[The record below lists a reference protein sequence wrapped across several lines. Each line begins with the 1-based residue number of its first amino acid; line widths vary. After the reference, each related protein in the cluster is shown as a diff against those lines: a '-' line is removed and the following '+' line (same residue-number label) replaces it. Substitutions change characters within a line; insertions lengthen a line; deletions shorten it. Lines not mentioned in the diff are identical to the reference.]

1 MPAHRLKHTPL
12 KGDIVSKWFEQLK
25 SPLVLNGYALVLS
38 SGATSVLGVVYW
50 IVAARLYSE
59 QAVGLS
65 SATLAAMFFLAN
77 VSQFNLVDALNR
89 FVPSAGRS
97 TARLVLTAYLVSI
110 VMAVAASVIFLL
122 GIRIWTPSLSVLNS
136 SPTAALWFVFAT
148 VSWCLFALQDSVL
161 IGLRQSKWVPLE
173 NILYAAAKIGL
184 IVLFAT
190 TFPAQGVF
198 ISWTAPLWFLILPVN
213 GLIFF
218 RLIPAHVRATERR
231 SRAVVP
237 KDIIRFIAG
246 DYLSSLVWMAT
257 VTLLPIM
264 ILERVGAS
272 SSAYFYLSWNIAYTL
287 YLISLN
293 MGMSLVTEGVRDE
306 DKLNLYSFQVLRQT
320 LRLMVPVVALVF
332 VGAPYILRLY
342 GESYAAEG
350 VTLLRLLSLSA
361 LPYVVVAIYLSMA
374 RVKRDVR
381 ALFFVLS
388 GLSVL
393 VLGLTHVFL
402 GVYGIMGIGLAWLLA
417 QSAVMIVLLVTQLR
431 RIWLPQLE
439 LSDFSTLFKLPALAA
454 PVKKQLCLAHAR
466 KLMPQV
472 KRQLEAGSDAQAWR
486 VKRLVLVS
494 DVKIVTLGVR
504 EEVALL
510 KVPMSHQAET
520 SLAQHAHV
528 VATLGAK
535 ACLGEWRR
543 LLPELLVEPWD
554 SQSYWVESKLPG
566 VKMEKLLLNP
576 ETRSAALRLAALRR
590 ASQMIATLHSLTEE
604 WLTVDAAVLETWV
617 DAPLRRVR
625 KLVAQTAQAPQVEL
639 LAAELS
645 ALRGRRL
652 LTSWVHGDYS
662 PQTILLRGGGSGGVA
677 LADLE
682 ITGIIG
688 WEAAA
693 PQHPPLLDLIHLLVS
708 TEMLVERQELGAVV
722 CAMLTP
728 PGRAKLERS
737 LAQLSQ
743 NDLSAVDLRTFTL
756 LFWLRHIQNSVTT
769 SRRCADNA
777 SWIANNVEC
786 VLACIA
792 QSRAKNGPGS
802 LVSGHDI

>member
-1 MPAHRLKHTPL
+1 M
-12 KGDIVSKWFEQLK
+12 VSKWFEQLK
-25 SPLVLNGYALVLS
+25 SPLVLNGYALVFS

-65 SATLAAMFFLAN
+65 SAMLAAMFFLAN

-110 VMAVAASVIFLL
+110 VMAVGASVIFLL
-122 GIRIWTPSLSVLNS
+122 GIRIWTPSLSVLSS
-136 SPTAALWFVFAT
+136 SPAAALWFVFAT

-198 ISWTAPLWFLILPVN
+198 ISWTAPLWVLILPVN
-213 GLIFF
+213 GLIFL
-218 RLIPAHVRATERR
+218 RLIPAHVRATGQR
-231 SRAVVP
+231 SQAVP

-293 MGMSLVTEGVRDE
+293 MGMSLVTEGVRDA

-320 LRLMVPVVALVF
+320 LRLMVPIVALVF

-361 LPYVVVAIYLSMA
+361 LPYVVIAIYLSMA
-374 RVKRDVR
+374 RVKRDVL
-381 ALFFVLS
+381 AIFFVLS

-393 VLGLTHVFL
+393 VLGLTHIFL
-402 GVYGIMGIGLAWLLA
+402 GVYGITGIGLAWLLA

-431 RIWLPQLE
+431 RIWSPQVE
-439 LSDFSTLFKLPALAA
+439 PPDFSTFKLPFAA
-454 PVKKQLCLAHAR
+454 PIKKQLYLAHAR
-466 KLMPQV
+466 RLMLQV
-472 KRQLEAGSDAQAWR
+472 KRRLEVGSDAQAWR
-486 VKRLVLVS
+486 VKRLVLVG
-494 DVKIVTLGVR
+494 DVKIATLGVR
-504 EEVALL
+504 EEMALL
-510 KVPMSHQAET
+510 KVPMSRQAAT
-520 SLAQHAHV
+520 SLAQHAQA

-535 ACLGEWRR
+535 PCLGEWRR
-543 LLPELLVEPWD
+543 LLPELLVESSG
-554 SQSYWVESKLPG
+554 SQSYWVDGKLPG

-576 ETRSAALRLAALRR
+576 ETRLEALRR
-590 ASQMIATLHSLTEE
+590 ASQTIATLHSLTEE
-604 WLTVDAAVLETWV
+604 WLTVDDAVLETWV

-625 KLVAQTAQAPQVEL
+625 KLVAQTAQAPHVEL
-639 LAAELS
+639 LAAELRT
-645 ALRGRRL
+645 LRGRRL
-652 LTSWVHGDYS
+652 LTSWIHGNYS
-662 PQTILLRGGGSGGVA
+662 PQTILLRGGSGGVA
-677 LADLE
+677 LRAGLE

-708 TEMLVERQELGAVV
+708 TEMLVEGQELGTVV

-728 PGRAKLERS
+728 PGHAGLERS

-743 NDLSAVDLRTFTL
+743 SGLSTVDLRTFVL

-769 SRRCADNA
+769 SRHCADNA
-777 SWIANNVEC
+777 FWIANNVER
-786 VLACIA
+786 VLACST
-792 QSRAKNGPGS
+792 QSRARNSQGS
-802 LVSGHDI
+802 LVSGYDPSEYDI